1 LCTEEYDLIYTKKLS
16 KVLEENDSETEHSGI
31 LKKLLNGMDEINRWR
46 DDVNNKV
53 NEIIEANN
61 DSVDLTEN
69 FVERVDEL
77 NERVKVFEND
87 ENYTKLIGS
96 TSALFVEILNSIKN
110 LDPNLKLP
118 TLDDLLSEKN
128 KSTKMNF

>member
-1 LCTEEYDLIYTKKLS
+1 
-16 KVLEENDSETEHSGI
+16 
-31 LKKLLNGMDEINRWR
+31 MDEINRWR

-53 NEIIEANN
+53 NEIIEVNN

-110 LDPNLKLP
+110 LDTNLKLP

-128 KSTKMNF
+128 NF

>member
-1 LCTEEYDLIYTKKLS
+1 MYSNKRDSFKCAACKSVHHSKNRRDCPVYKEQKAIINKYYYKLLKSNSLCTEEYDLIYTKKLS

-69 FVERVDEL
+69 F
-77 NERVKVFEND
+77 K
-87 ENYTKLIGS
+87 GS
-96 TSALFVEILNSIKN
+96 II
-110 LDPNLKLP
+110 D
-118 TLDDLLSEKN
+118 
-128 KSTKMNF
+128 

>member
-1 LCTEEYDLIYTKKLS
+1 
-16 KVLEENDSETEHSGI
+16 LEENDSETEHSGI

-53 NEIIEANN
+53 NEIIEVNN